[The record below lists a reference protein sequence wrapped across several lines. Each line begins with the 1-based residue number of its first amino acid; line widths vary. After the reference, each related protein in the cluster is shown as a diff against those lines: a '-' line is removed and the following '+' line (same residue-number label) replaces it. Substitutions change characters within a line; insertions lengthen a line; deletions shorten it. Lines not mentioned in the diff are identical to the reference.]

1 MAERSTGG
9 RDERSNDASADAG
22 GPRFRYAGPKDVGRA
37 ESLFQSARSKPDPDY
52 VAQLLFSAL
61 AANPEHAGALT
72 AILARVPA
80 SAPKGGKRMV
90 ARISDL
96 LSGAPADEF
105 IKALAAYCAAPTA
118 DAALACAGEAQSA
131 GLMPYAVALGE
142 RALQALEAKE
152 WIPPRAA
159 AIARLIELLEASGAL
174 PQAVRAAREA
184 VRLFPDDQAL
194 RAREKN
200 LLASRY
206 MQETDLASAPAFQK
220 TLTARAQQEALHRP
234 TDHNSRLDGLEQ
246 RYRQTN
252 GLEDFRE
259 LARAL
264 RDAYPARR
272 EAALPTLRDGLAR
285 FGDRDTRWFVREIE
299 LERKR
304 AELRLHKQVLDET
317 PASQRVAEEHRRL
330 AAEVLAEQI
339 EHLYEVV
346 GSLPATP
353 ERHRRELEL
362 ARTLLDAGRHEEAI
376 KQAQTVKRN
385 VEHRLDG
392 WIVMARSFVQLG
404 WIPEAGE
411 CFEQILAELKSGS
424 HGSIDRVLEA
434 KYTYAEFLLDEAAKR
449 RDVEL
454 ARQARK
460 LCSDVMIED
469 IDYREIRRLATRA
482 ERMVE
487 GRP

>member
-1 MAERSTGG
+1 MAQQRNTGG
-9 RDERSNDASADAG
+9 GDERSSDPSADG
-22 GPRFRYAGPKDVGRA
+22 GAPRFRYAGPKDVGRA

-72 AILARVPA
+72 AILARVAP
-80 SAPKGGKRMV
+80 SAPKGKRMV

-96 LSGAPADEF
+96 LSGGPADEF
-105 IKALAAYCAAPTA
+105 MKALAAYCAAPTP
-118 DAALACAGEAQSA
+118 DAALVCAGEAQAA
-131 GLMPYAVALGE
+131 GLMPYAAALGE

-152 WIPPRAA
+152 WTPRAA
-159 AIARLIELLEASGAL
+159 TIARLIELLEGANAL

-184 VRLFPDDQAL
+184 VRLYPDDQAL

-206 MQETDLASAPAFQK
+206 MQETDLVSAPAFQK
-220 TLTARAQQEALHRP
+220 TLTARAQREALGRP
-234 TDHNSRLDGLEQ
+234 TDHNAHLDGLEQ

-259 LARAL
+259 LVRAL

-272 EAALPTLRDGLAR
+272 EAALSTLRDGLAR

-317 PASQRVAEEHRRL
+317 PASQRLADEHRRIR
-330 AAEVLAEQI
+330 AEVLAEQI

-353 ERHRRELEL
+353 ERYRRELEL

-376 KQAQTVKRN
+376 KQAQAVKRN

-392 WIVMARSFVQLG
+392 WIVMAQSFVQLG

-411 CFEQILAELKSGS
+411 CFEHILAELKAGA
-424 HGSIDRVLEA
+424 HGSIERVLEA
-434 KYTYAEFLLDEAAKR
+434 KYSYAEFLLDEAAKR
-449 RDVEL
+449 RDAVL

-469 IDYREIRRLATRA
+469 IDYRDIRRLAARA
-482 ERMVE
+482 EGMVE
-487 GRP
+487 